1 MTFVCLILRLEGY
14 GLFLD
19 RASPFNLY
27 ISHYEGSESEEKGNS
42 QGTLKIVNLSAH
54 MGEVAMT
61 RH

>member
-1 MTFVCLILRLEGY
+1 MCLILRLEGHLLY
-14 GLFLD
+14 
-19 RASPFNLY
+19 RSSPFNLY
-27 ISHYEGSESEEKGNS
+27 ISHYEGFESEEKGNS

>member
-1 MTFVCLILRLEGY
+1 MCLILRLEGH
-14 GLFLD
+14 LLN
-19 RASPFNLY
+19 RSSPFNLY